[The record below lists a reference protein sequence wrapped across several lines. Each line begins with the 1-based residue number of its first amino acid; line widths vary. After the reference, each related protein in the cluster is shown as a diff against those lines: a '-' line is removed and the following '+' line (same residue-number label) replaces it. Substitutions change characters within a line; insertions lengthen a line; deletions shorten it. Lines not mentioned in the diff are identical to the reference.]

1 MGRVG
6 KVGLEL
12 SEVSESTIVGAEES
26 ESPAENDHL
35 VVSSML
41 G

>member
-1 MGRVG
+1 MGRVE
-6 KVGLEL
+6 KVGLGL

-35 VVSSML
+35 VMLSML